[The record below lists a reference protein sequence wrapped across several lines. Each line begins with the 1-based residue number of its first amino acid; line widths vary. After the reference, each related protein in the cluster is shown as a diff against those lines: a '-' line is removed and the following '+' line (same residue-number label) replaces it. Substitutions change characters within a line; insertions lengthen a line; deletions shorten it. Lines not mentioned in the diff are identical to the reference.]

1 MRVIVYT
8 GKGGVGKT
16 SVAAA
21 TAVRLASQ
29 GYRTLIMSTDA
40 AHSLGDSLDLPLGP
54 DPVQVAENLWGQ
66 EIDSLREAERSWGSI
81 QAWFANLMTWAKFES
96 ISTEE
101 LLVFPGM
108 EELFALLQI
117 RRHFLSGQ
125 YDYLVVDCAPT
136 GETLRMLTF
145 PTAFRW
151 WIEKLFP
158 MKKKIVKVARPVAR
172 VAMKGL
178 ELPSDQVMDDME
190 TLFVQLA
197 EMHQILLDH
206 ETTSMRLVVN
216 PEKMVIAEA
225 RRSFTYLN
233 LFGYN
238 TDAIVVNRVLPP
250 EADESYFARW
260 REVQARHNEE
270 IDASFNPLPIFR
282 IPLMETEVVGLPM
295 LERVAGIAFGDQDP
309 GQILHTGKVEEL
321 RAEGE
326 GYLLDLAIPFVP
338 KEQINLTQRGDEL
351 TISVG
356 WYKRKVALPRMLAG
370 RPILGAKFAGDHLV
384 IRFGERTTD
393 EQTEMVKEEA

>member
-21 TAVRLASQ
+21 TAVRLANQ

-40 AHSLGDSLDLPLGP
+40 AHSLADSLDLPLGAE
-54 DPVQVAENLWGQ
+54 PVQVSENLWGQ
-66 EIDSLREAERSWGSI
+66 EIDSLREAEKNWGSI
-81 QAWFANLMTWAKFES
+81 QAWFSRMMTWAKFES

-117 RRHFLSGQ
+117 RRHYLSGE
-125 YDYLVVDCAPT
+125 YDYLIVDCAPT

-145 PTAFRW
+145 PTALRW
-151 WIEKLFP
+151 WMEKLFP
-158 MKKKIVKVARPVAR
+158 MKKKLVKVARPVAK

-178 ELPSDQVMDDME
+178 ELPSDEVMDDME
-190 TLFVQLA
+190 TLFYHLA

-233 LFGYN
+233 LFGFN

-250 EADESYFARW
+250 EAEESYFARW

-270 IDASFNPLPIFR
+270 IEASFNPLPIFR

-295 LERVAGIAFGDQDP
+295 LARVANLAFGDQDP
-309 GQILHTGKVEEL
+309 GQILYTGRVEEI
-321 RAEGE
+321 RPEGE
-326 GYLLDLAIPFVP
+326 GYALDLAVPFAP

-351 TISVG
+351 TVSVG
-356 WYKRKVALPRMLAG
+356 WYKRKVSLPRMLTG
-370 RPILGAKFAGDHLV
+370 RPTLGAKFAGDRLV
-384 IRFGERTTD
+384 IRFGERTL
-393 EQTEMVKEEA
+393 QPVGEEV